1 MPPGFGPVAPRP
13 LDAWGNLGGR
23 LPCVLRGR
31 PRLQLPRPHR
41 GFLSLGDHLVERVWL
56 ALAWGS
62 PSSLGQLAVRQS
74 VPNSVHT
81 RRLPAPAGSSS
92 RAGQEVWP
100 PPTSLHTRCLLR
112 PAGGPRVEVLTLEQ
126 LLRPI
131 LSSPLQMHTPAHTG
145 LPSGEPQRPAPSPL
159 PFRAL
164 GSTKSETRSV
174 QSSHDVTA
182 FTLRRRSVG
191 AAAGKGGMAGLGG
204 WRVAFSGA
212 EDLG

>member
-13 LDAWGNLGGR
+13 LDAWGSLGGR

-31 PRLQLPRPHR
+31 PRLQIPRPHR
-41 GFLSLGDHLVERVWL
+41 GFLSLRDHLAERVWL

-100 PPTSLHTRCLLR
+100 PPHQPTTRCLLR
-112 PAGGPRVEVLTLEQ
+112 PAGGPQVEVLTLGQ

-131 LSSPLQMHTPAHTG
+131 LSSPLQMHTPTHTG
-145 LPSGEPQRPAPSPL
+145 LPTGEPRHPAPSSL

-174 QSSHDVTA
+174 QSSRDVTA
-182 FTLRRRSVG
+182 FPPRRRSVG
-191 AAAGKGGMAGLGG
+191 GGG
-204 WRVAFSGA
+204 WEGWDGRGW
-212 EDLG
+212 EGGG